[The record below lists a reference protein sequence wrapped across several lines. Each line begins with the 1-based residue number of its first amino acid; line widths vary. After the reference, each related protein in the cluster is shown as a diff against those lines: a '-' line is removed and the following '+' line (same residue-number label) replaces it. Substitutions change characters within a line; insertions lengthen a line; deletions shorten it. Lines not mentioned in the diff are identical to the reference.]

1 MPCAT
6 TYVMATLMGHNK
18 NKGASIQ
25 SKISPKSE
33 RRLETG
39 LTGRAVTMGSGFLNI
54 WVTNGLPKRA

>member
-1 MPCAT
+1 
-6 TYVMATLMGHNK
+6 MGHNK

-39 LTGRAVTMGSGFLNI
+39 LTGRAVAMGSVFLNI